1 MASRLLTFFQNMKLK
16 NMFILA
22 ITGLV
27 LFSLYGCGESEKGID
42 IKNRKGMSAEDR
54 KDKRGE

>member
-1 MASRLLTFFQNMKLK
+1 MKLK
-16 NMFILA
+16 NIFILA

-54 KDKRGE
+54 KDKRGEP

>member
-1 MASRLLTFFQNMKLK
+1 MASRLLTFLQNMKLK
-16 NMFILA
+16 NIFILA